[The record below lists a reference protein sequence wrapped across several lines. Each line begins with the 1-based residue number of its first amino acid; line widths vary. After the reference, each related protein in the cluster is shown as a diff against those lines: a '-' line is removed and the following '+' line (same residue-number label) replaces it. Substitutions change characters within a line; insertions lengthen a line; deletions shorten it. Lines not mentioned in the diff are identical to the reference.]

1 MDDMEMVTAIQ
12 EGMETLSDKV
22 DNLSTSTQDLKNTL
36 ATSIQNVLNVQLKDM
51 KDEHVKQLSKNA
63 SELQTNKD
71 AHERHLSEL
80 EKKYNEEI
88 SKYQT
93 KVETLVTKLKT
104 ETQEAVEG
112 SLETATDEIKK
123 VIHENVIE
131 LNNATAKVAKSSGK
145 NLLFN
150 FACAIILTV
159 AAICAYVYAQNY
171 RDGTAIA
178 EAKAVEALAA
188 ERAKFAKEMED
199 EKVAMEIEFSNR
211 EDKIREE
218 AVESYKKTEQ
228 FREEACKEVAL
239 NIRYTNTEYYLYK
252 YIRSTDL
259 NEYSELN
266 TFYNSFLKR
275 GWNQYKKS
283 QKK

>member
-1 MDDMEMVTAIQ
+1 M
-12 EGMETLSDKV
+12 
-22 DNLSTSTQDLKNTL
+22 
-36 ATSIQNVLNVQLKDM
+36 
-51 KDEHVKQLSKNA
+51 
-63 SELQTNKD
+63 
-71 AHERHLSEL
+71 
-80 EKKYNEEI
+80 
-88 SKYQT
+88 
-93 KVETLVTKLKT
+93 
-104 ETQEAVEG
+104 EG

-218 AVESYKKTEQ
+218 AVADYKKSTA
-228 FREEACKEVAL
+228 FREDSCKHVAQTIAKL
-239 NIRYTNTEYYLYK
+239 DTGYYLHK
-252 YIRSTDL
+252 YLRSDDL
-259 NEYSELN
+259 KEWKD
-266 TFYNSFLKR
+266 LKKFDDTYLKDS
-275 GWNQYKKS
+275 WNQYRES

>member
-1 MDDMEMVTAIQ
+1 ME
-12 EGMETLSDKV
+12 
-22 DNLSTSTQDLKNTL
+22 
-36 ATSIQNVLNVQLKDM
+36 
-51 KDEHVKQLSKNA
+51 KQIA
-63 SELQTNKD
+63 
-71 AHERHLSEL
+71 
-80 EKKYNEEI
+80 
-88 SKYQT
+88 
-93 KVETLVTKLKT
+93 KLKK
-104 ETQEAVEG
+104 ETQEAVEC

-123 VIHENVIE
+123 VIHKNVFE

-150 FACAIILTV
+150 FVCAIILTV

-199 EKVAMEIEFSNR
+199 ERAEMEIEFSDR
-211 EDKIREE
+211 EEEIREE
-218 AVESYKKTEQ
+218 AVESYKKTDK
-228 FREEACKEVAL
+228 FREDACKEVAL
-239 NIRYTNTEYYLYK
+239 NIRYTSTEYYLYK
-252 YIRSTDL
+252 YMRSIDL
-259 NEYSELN
+259 DEYSELN
-266 TFYNSFLKR
+266 TFYNSFLNK

>member
-1 MDDMEMVTAIQ
+1 M
-12 EGMETLSDKV
+12 
-22 DNLSTSTQDLKNTL
+22 
-36 ATSIQNVLNVQLKDM
+36 
-51 KDEHVKQLSKNA
+51 
-63 SELQTNKD
+63 
-71 AHERHLSEL
+71 
-80 EKKYNEEI
+80 
-88 SKYQT
+88 
-93 KVETLVTKLKT
+93 KT

-178 EAKAVEALAA
+178 EAKAVEALAT